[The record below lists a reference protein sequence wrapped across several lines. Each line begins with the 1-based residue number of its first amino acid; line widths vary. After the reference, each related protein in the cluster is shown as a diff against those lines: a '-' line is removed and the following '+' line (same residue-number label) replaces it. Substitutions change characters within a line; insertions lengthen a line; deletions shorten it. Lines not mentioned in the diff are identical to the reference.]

1 MVITITINAS
11 MDKTAIINNFETGR
25 INRLDKPLETAGGK
39 GLNVTRALKTLN
51 KKTISTGFLGGYI
64 GEQLK
69 ILMNEEAL
77 ENDFLE
83 IKDNSRICLAILD
96 QEKNTITELNEN
108 GPNISNEE
116 LELFYKKLDEL
127 CKKAKIA
134 VISGSVPKC
143 LGNNIY
149 YDLIKFTKERG
160 LITGLDAKEEPLRRG
175 IEARPYFIKV
185 NKIEAEGIL
194 NFKLNTDENLLKGV
208 QYILNYCNVAVITL
222 EERGCLIAD
231 KDEIYH
237 LIPPQIKRVNSV
249 GSGDSFFAGLVS
261 AFIENK
267 SLKDMG
273 ICGTATG
280 TANALTDRAGLCN
293 INDINELIPRVLVK
307 KIK

>member
-1 MVITITINAS
+1 MVITITVNAS
-11 MDKTAIINNFETGR
+11 MDKTAIINNFQTGK

-51 KKTISTGFLGGYI
+51 KEVISTGFLGGYI

-69 ILMNEEAL
+69 MLMNEEGIK
-77 ENDFLE
+77 NDFFE

-108 GPNISNEE
+108 GPIITKEE
-116 LELFYKKLDEL
+116 LKLFYERLDTL
-127 CKKAKIA
+127 CKNAKIA
-134 VISGSVPKC
+134 IISGSVPKS

-149 YDLIKFTKERG
+149 HDLIKFTKERG

-175 IEARPYFIKV
+175 IEAKPYFIKV
-185 NKIEAEGIL
+185 NKTEAEGIL
-194 NFKLNTDENLLKGV
+194 DFKLNTKDNLLKGV

-222 EERGCLIAD
+222 EDKGCLIAN
-231 KDEIYH
+231 KDEVYS
-237 LIPPQIKRVNSV
+237 LTPPEIKRVNSV
-249 GSGDSFFAGLVS
+249 GSGDSFFAGLIY

-267 SLKDMG
+267 PLKDMG
-273 ICGTATG
+273 IWGIATG

-293 INDINELIPRVLVK
+293 INDIYELIPKVLVE
-307 KIK
+307 KIL